1 MTWINQWIRYR
12 CEYYQ
17 PNVFSPTSV
26 VIPPKKIQPDFLYI
40 LLIISEVLI
49 RRVIMTGNTKY
60 LLATRKEIKVY
71 KKRFS
76 MVKKKSLKKLF

>member
-1 MTWINQWIRYR
+1 
-12 CEYYQ
+12 
-17 PNVFSPTSV
+17 V

-60 LLATRKEIKVY
+60 LLATNNESFFIIIETAGIKLAKY
-71 KKRFS
+71 KKCNIIG
-76 MVKKKSLKKLF
+76 KGLLL